1 MKSYKYIALSLAAA
15 TLGLTSCGDDFL
27 DQIPDER
34 VEVLSLEQAIQLV
47 GSAYSASNYG
57 WLCECSSDNII
68 DINAPFFAT
77 QSNGDRIRVHYNL
90 NSYGRMDD
98 EIYKFE
104 PVRSSTDSDSPSSIW
119 ENCYNAIA
127 TVNHALQIL
136 DNIKANMGP
145 DEVMSEKMKA
155 AYGEAYL
162 SRAYHH
168 FILVNIFSQAY
179 KNEELSRHDIGIPYT
194 TAAEDV
200 VMVDYDRSNV
210 TETYKKIQEDLE
222 LGLSLIS
229 DVNYKVPKWHFNVA
243 AAHAFAARF
252 YLYKRDYDK
261 VIEHANAVLGDDS
274 ESATLQSKLMN
285 YADFADCTNSVDY
298 AEVWQGPKQPN
309 NLMLL
314 ATYSIQW
321 RRQIGHRYACAGDAL
336 RDIEF
341 HLGPNWRWYLMPT
354 AGVSGGTFYDG
365 TSDHGFTS
373 ARIAERFEY
382 TDKVAGIG
390 YAHVIRREFTAT
402 MLLLERAEAKLLK
415 ENPDVDGCIADLIAY
430 DTNRFTFSEERNAF
444 YRSNSALV
452 DLTRASIESYYVN
465 TKNSNV
471 FENWDFTQNMSPDFV
486 IPANLVVYMN
496 CINDLR
502 RFETA
507 YTGLRFFDLK
517 RFGIEYNHVYGFNN
531 DNGEYLEDIKLAW
544 NDPRRA
550 IEAPQEVLSAGLKS
564 SQTPLTGGSDSNSYG
579 RYDNF
584 KNVYNK

>member
-1 MKSYKYIALSLAAA
+1 MKAIKYIKLSLVAAIF
-15 TLGLTSCGDDFL
+15 GLTSCGDDFL
-27 DQIPDER
+27 DKLPDER
-34 VEVLSLEQAIQLV
+34 VEVMTLDQTIQLLA
-47 GSAYSASNYG
+47 SAYTVTNYG

-68 DINAPFFAT
+68 DINAPFYAT

-119 ENCYNAIA
+119 EGCYHAIA
-127 TVNHALQIL
+127 TVNHALDIL
-136 DNIKANMGP
+136 DKLKAEAEKKGEP
-145 DEVMSEKMKA
+145 MSEKMKA

-162 SRAYHH
+162 SRAFHH

-179 KNEELSRHDIGIPYT
+179 KDEVASRQDVGVPYT
-194 TAAEDV
+194 RTAQDV
-200 VMVDYDRSNV
+200 IMVDYNRGSV
-210 TETYKKIQEDLE
+210 TETYQNIQEDLE

-229 DVNYKVPKWHFNVA
+229 DINFNVPKWHFNVN

-252 YLYKRDYDK
+252 YLYKRDYEK
-261 VIEHANAVLGDDS
+261 VIEHANAVLGEDYGT
-274 ESATLQSKLMN
+274 TLQAKLMN

-298 AEVWQGPKQPN
+298 AEVWQGPSQPN
-309 NLMLL
+309 NLMLM

-321 RRQIGHRYACAGDAL
+321 RRQIGRRYACAGDAL
-336 RDIEF
+336 RDIEY
-341 HLGPNWRWYLMPT
+341 HLGPNWLWYLMPT
-354 AGVSGGTFYDG
+354 ARVSGGTFYDG

-402 MLLLERAEAKLLK
+402 ELLLERAEAKLLK
-415 ENPDVDGCIADLIAY
+415 QNPDINGFINDIIEY
-430 DTNRFTFSEERNAF
+430 DNNRFNFSEERNAF
-444 YRSNSALV
+444 YRSNNALV
-452 DLTRASIESYYVN
+452 DLTRATIESYYVR
-465 TKNSNV
+465 TTNSNV
-471 FENWDFTQNMSPDFV
+471 FENWDFTQNMSSNFV
-486 IPANLVVYMN
+486 VPKEHVVYMN
-496 CINDLR
+496 CLNDMR

-517 RFGIEYNHVYGFNN
+517 RWGVEYNHVYGFDN
-531 DNGEYLEDIKLAW
+531 DTGEYLEDIHLAW

-550 IEAPQEVLSAGLKS
+550 IEVPQEVLSAGMQS
-564 SQTPLTGGSDSNSYG
+564 SQTPLTGGSGSNSAL
-579 RYDNF
+579 RFDDF
-584 KNVYNK
+584 KNEKTK

>member
-1 MKSYKYIALSLAAA
+1 MKIYKKIALLSAVAL
-15 TLGLTSCGDDFL
+15 LGFTSCGDDFL
-27 DQIPDER
+27 DQVPDER
-34 VEVLSLEQAIQLV
+34 VEVLSLDQVIQLL

-68 DINAPFFAT
+68 DINAPFYAT
-77 QSNGDRIRVHYNL
+77 QSDGSRIRVHYNL

-104 PVRSSTDSDSPSSIW
+104 PVRSSTDSDSPSSVW

-127 TVNHALQIL
+127 TVNHALAIL
-136 DNIKANMGP
+136 DNIKKEMKPG
-145 DEVMSEKMKA
+145 EEMSQEMKA

-179 KNEELSRHDIGIPYT
+179 KDDELSKHDIGIPYT
-194 TAAEDV
+194 TTAEDV
-200 VMVDYDRSNV
+200 VMVNYDRGTV
-210 TETYKKIQEDLE
+210 TDTYNKIQEDLE

-229 DVNYKVPKWHFNVA
+229 DINYSKPKWHFNTN

-252 YLYKRDYDK
+252 YLFKRDYEK
-261 VIEHANAVLGDDS
+261 VIEHANAVLGGDEDYGN
-274 ESATLQSKLMN
+274 LQAKLMN
-285 YADFADCTNSVDY
+285 YADFADATNSTDY

-314 ATYSIQW
+314 ATYSVQW
-321 RRQIGHRYACAGDAL
+321 RRQIGRRYACAGDAL

-354 AGVSGGTFYDG
+354 VGVSGGTFYDG

-415 ENPDVDGCIADLIAY
+415 KNPDIEGCINDILAY
-430 DTNRFTFSEERNAF
+430 DQNRFTFSEERNSF
-444 YRSNSALV
+444 YRAGNALQ
-452 DLTRASIESYYVN
+452 DLTRAMIESYY
-465 TKNSNV
+465 TRTANSNV
-471 FENWDFTQNMSPDFV
+471 FANWDFTQNMSPDFV
-486 IPANLVVYMN
+486 IPQNLVVYMN
-496 CINDLR
+496 CINDMR

-531 DNGEYLEDIKLAW
+531 DTGEYLEDIHLAW

-550 IEAPQEVLSAGLKS
+550 IEVPQEVLTAGLAS
-564 SQTPLTGGSDSNSYG
+564 SQTPAASSNTGGNYM
-579 RYDNF
+579 RYDDF
-584 KNVYNK
+584 KNVHNK